1 VPDSRSG
8 EPAPDGRILV
18 WGAALRL
25 CHWALAALVMFDF
38 VVDDGG
44 PLHRAIGYVAAAV
57 VALRLVWSAFAS
69 GEQRFA
75 ALRPSLARTLEYV
88 RQGTPRTIGHD
99 PLGLWMVWL
108 LWTLVLLLGV
118 TGWMTH
124 LDAFWGDDR
133 VQAVHA
139 VLADILL
146 VAAALHVAGVAA
158 MSWRWRENLPAAM
171 VTGRKRT
178 DEAR

>member
-1 VPDSRSG
+1 LRG
-8 EPAPDGRILV
+8 REPRDGRVLA
-18 WGAALRL
+18 WSAAVRL
-25 CHWALAALVMFDF
+25 LHWTLAALVVFDF

-44 PLHRAIGYVAAAV
+44 LVHRIVGYVAAAV
-57 VALRLVWSAFAS
+57 VVARLVHAAIV
-69 GEQRFA
+69 GGAEGLA
-75 ALRPSLARTLEYV
+75 ALRPSLARTLAYV
-88 RQGTPRTIGHD
+88 RSGTPRSLGHD

-139 VLADILL
+139 VLADALL
-146 VAAALHVAGVAA
+146 VAAVLHVVGVAA

-171 VTGRKRT
+171 LTGRKRR